1 VQVTGVSQDSREISR
16 GDLFLAWKGVDHD
29 AHDYVNPAVEAG
41 AVAVVVEHLLPDLGA
56 SQLQVS
62 NGRLAGAL
70 AADSV
75 MGSPWTDLFAA
86 GVTGTNGKTTVAVL
100 ARHLLGRKGPA
111 RAFGTL
117 GLVEESGVIRAG
129 TEGLTTPGPVQ
140 ISEWLREMADDGV
153 GHVTL
158 EASSHALAQY
168 RLDGNRLD
176 VAVFTNLSQDH
187 LDYHADLA
195 DYRDAKGRIL
205 DLLKPTGWAVV
216 NRDEE
221 AWGALSTHPDRTVS
235 YGIEGGVG
243 ESQAFSLA
251 RAPGEGVRLLCSDL
265 ELLPEGSR
273 FRLHA
278 GSDIADVH
286 LPLLGRFNVE
296 NALGAAGVAWVA
308 GLSLGE
314 ISDALSSVPQIPG
327 RLERI
332 ATDPV
337 TVIIDFA
344 HTPDALRRVLTTLRP
359 LVGGRLLVL
368 FGAGGDRDTGKRPRM
383 GEAAAQLADL
393 SFVTSDN
400 PRTEDPEVIIDDV
413 VAGMG
418 EAPYRRIADRREAIA
433 AALEE
438 TRPGDLLL
446 LAGKGHETYQVVGL
460 EREPFN
466 EGAIV
471 RELLGIRRREEGP

>member
-1 VQVTGVSQDSREISR
+1 VS
-16 GDLFLAWKGVDHD
+16 
-29 AHDYVNPAVEAG
+29 PAVEAG
-41 AVAVVVEHLLPDLGA
+41 AVAVVVEHLLPELGA
-56 SQLQVS
+56 SQLQVR
-62 NGRLAGAL
+62 NGRLAGSL
-70 AADSV
+70 AADTV
-75 MGSPWTDLFAA
+75 MGSPWTGLFLA

-100 ARHLLGRKGPA
+100 SRHLLGQKGPA

-117 GLVEESGVIRAG
+117 GLVEESGTVRSG

-153 GHVTL
+153 GHVVL

-168 RLDGNRLD
+168 RLDGTRLD
-176 VAVFTNLSQDH
+176 AAVFTNLSQDH

-195 DYRDAKGRIL
+195 EYRDAKGRIL
-205 DLLKPTGWAVV
+205 ELLKSTGWAVV

-221 AWGALSTHPDRTVS
+221 AWGALPTHPARTVS
-235 YGIEGGVG
+235 YGIEGGLG
-243 ESQAFSLA
+243 DSLA
-251 RAPGEGVRLLCSDL
+251 QSPDRGTALLCSGL
-265 ELLPEGSR
+265 EMVPEGSQ
-273 FRLHA
+273 FRLNA
-278 GSDIADVH
+278 GSDVAHVD
-286 LPLLGRFNVE
+286 LPLFGGFNVE
-296 NALGAAGVAWVA
+296 NALAAAGVAWVA
-308 GLSLGE
+308 GLGLEE
-314 ISDALSSVPQIPG
+314 ISRGLSTVPQIPG
-327 RLERI
+327 RLELI

-368 FGAGGDRDTGKRPRM
+368 FGAGGDRDTRKRPRM
-383 GEAAAQLADL
+383 GEAVSQLADL

-418 EAPYRRIADRREAIA
+418 QAPYRRIVDRKDAIA
-433 AALEE
+433 AALDEA
-438 TRPGDLLL
+438 RPGDLLL

-460 EREPFN
+460 EQLPFN

-471 RELLGIRRREEGP
+471 RELLGIRGAEDVP